1 MPDRQTLEA
10 RAPGRRWPLRGLGL
24 AVAFGFLSVGCL
36 GGSLVDVRV
45 NEARDTEGAL
55 DTLHDY
61 EIGQAAAQARVAN
74 LEGLYAA
81 SGGDSRV
88 ALLLARAW
96 TKLTFEFTLD
106 DYERALE
113 SGDGP
118 AENYHRLRAQAGF
131 RRGQF
136 YADAWLERRA
146 TGFGAALGD
155 DQMLPGWLS
164 RNVRDADAAE
174 ALLWAGMTRIG
185 DAGTAEGDAT
195 APALE
200 KARRVGVSLL
210 RHSLAL
216 APTTAAGLGHVGL
229 ALSAAQGAAPDLT
242 LVERELALA
251 ESAARGRLLVPL
263 VRARALSCKRHDRR
277 GFESELDR
285 VLRESDPAPALR
297 LENVVAK
304 RRARRYLTSRVIGA
318 ECFDR
323 PKADAAPG
331 APAAR

>member
-1 MPDRQTLEA
+1 M
-10 RAPGRRWPLRGLGL
+10 RGLGL
-24 AVAFGFLSVGCL
+24 AVALGFLSSGCL
-36 GGSLVDVRV
+36 GGSLVEARV
-45 NEARDTEGAL
+45 NEARDAEGAL

-61 EIGQAAAQARVAN
+61 EIGEAAAQARVAN

-81 SGGDSRV
+81 AGGDSRV

-146 TGFGAALGD
+146 PGFGAALGD
-155 DQMLPGWLS
+155 DPTLAGWLS
-164 RNVRDADAAE
+164 RNVRGADAAE

-185 DAGTAEGDAT
+185 DAGATEGDAVT
-195 APALE
+195 PALE
-200 KARRVGVSLL
+200 KARRVGATLL
-210 RHSLAL
+210 RHSLTLSPA
-216 APTTAAGLGHVGL
+216 AAAGLAHVGL
-229 ALSAAQGAAPDLT
+229 ALGAAQGPTADLT
-242 LVERELALA
+242 LVEHELALA

-263 VRARALSCKRHDRR
+263 VRARVLSCKRHDRR
-277 GFESELDR
+277 SFESELDR
-285 VLRESDPAPALR
+285 VLRESDPEPALR

-304 RRARRYLTSRVIGA
+304 RRARRYLTSRVVGSD
-318 ECFDR
+318 CFDAAKADTPPAT
-323 PKADAAPG
+323 PKA
-331 APAAR
+331 R

>member
-1 MPDRQTLEA
+1 M
-10 RAPGRRWPLRGLGL
+10 RGLGL
-24 AVAFGFLSVGCL
+24 AIVLAVLSAGCL
-36 GGSLVDVRV
+36 GGSLVDARV
-45 NEARDTEGAL
+45 SEARDAEGAL

-61 EIGQAAAQARVAN
+61 EIGQSAAQARVAN

-113 SGDGP
+113 NGDSP
-118 AENYHRLRAQAGF
+118 AENYQRLRAQAGF

-146 TGFGAALGD
+146 PGFGAALGD
-155 DQMLPGWLS
+155 DQALAGWLTRS
-164 RNVRDADAAE
+164 VRDADAAE
-174 ALLWAGMTRIG
+174 ALLWAGLSRIG
-185 DAGTAEGDAT
+185 DADAAQPEAAASSAE
-195 APALE
+195 
-200 KARRVGVSLL
+200 KVRRVGAILL
-210 RHSLAL
+210 RHSLSL
-216 APTTAAGLGHVGL
+216 SSTAASGLGHLGL
-229 ALSAAQGAAPDLT
+229 ALAAASGAAADLG

-263 VRARALSCKRHDRR
+263 FRARMLACKRDDRR
-277 GFESELDR
+277 GFERDLDR
-285 VLRESDPAPALR
+285 ILRESDPAPALR

-304 RRARRYLTSRVIGA
+304 RRARRYLTSHVVGA
-318 ECFDR
+318 ECFDAA
-323 PKADAAPG
+323 KTDAPRG